1 MLSNTQTSN
10 CCGRSEEDDL
20 EPIYNQASELFHQD
34 PTVDGVPEDAE
45 IQSAYADVLERV
57 AAFDDSAATV
67 QHLRLS
73 GDAPAQ
79 EAAQITCEVQSLQT
93 YRSDCQGETDELF
106 AFSLRVSTPPSGDF
120 RVRSSFDD
128 GSPPI
133 PVKVSAGED
142 LTIDHCFAKAGEY
155 DVAVEDQTGDTTLA
169 GRRVSVKGT
178 GRYGRLLRAFRVTDT
193 QMTLV
198 AGLQTVG
205 LGLSTLYFANASWGT
220 PANYL
225 PAVFAHAERCLQVI
239 LVEGLHESL
248 GEGYCFGPTP
258 DVLPALEAGRDA

>member
-1 MLSNTQTSN
+1 M
-10 CCGRSEEDDL
+10 

-106 AFSLRVSTPPSGDF
+106 AFSLRVTTPPSGDF

-198 AGLQTVG
+198 AGLQKVG

-225 PAVFAHAERCLQVI
+225 AAVFAHAERCLQVN
-239 LVEGLHESL
+239 LVEGLHETL
-248 GEGYCFGPTP
+248 GEGFCSGPTP